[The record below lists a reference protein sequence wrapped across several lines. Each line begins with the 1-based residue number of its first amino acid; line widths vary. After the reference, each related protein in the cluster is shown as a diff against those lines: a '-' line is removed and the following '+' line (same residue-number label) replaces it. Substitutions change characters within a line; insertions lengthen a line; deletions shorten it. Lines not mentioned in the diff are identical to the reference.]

1 MSIKRRVVVE
11 VIGNVGSHHTVD
23 YERNT
28 PCSLHV
34 AIEEVIDLSFAP
46 IEGESNYAGWS
57 RCIINVSGPLCTYD
71 DCTNDI
77 EHADE
82 QATQVCWQCQEKE
95 DRAIAD
101 ATTYLP
107 CKGGEE

>member
-1 MSIKRRVVVE
+1 
-11 VIGNVGSHHTVD
+11 
-23 YERNT
+23 
-28 PCSLHV
+28 
-34 AIEEVIDLSFAP
+34 
-46 IEGESNYAGWS
+46 
-57 RCIINVSGPLCTYD
+57 VSGPLCTYD